1 LLSEDS
7 YAPLFAGEARW
18 ARVAAGEL
26 GRLTQG
32 GVGNAARYIRA
43 PGEGCSRFLRHGFTR
58 RVLAVSYRH
67 GADPV
72 VWRHARYPIVVC
84 ARAVQKIRAKERFF
98 RAGCDEIEPEAQR
111 RHVDAL
117 EYPRQEKASTVERGG
132 HRVLGSEANIS
143 AIGCSLAACRDQS
156 GFLLLSAPVLFS
168 IYCLLEY
175 LQRHCEGIRRR

>member
-1 LLSEDS
+1 VSSFLGRVVFAADESLAISLCGGPCTGWLLRAHPQPLHLPTPSVPRVGGRGRQLCGD
-7 YAPLFAGEARW
+7 APLLAGEARW

-72 VWRHARYPIVVC
+72 VWRHARCPIVVC
-84 ARAVQKIRAKERFF
+84 ARAVQKIRADKRF
-98 RAGCDEIEPEAQR
+98 RAGCDEIEPGAQR
-111 RHVDAL
+111 SHVDAL
-117 EYPRQEKASTVERGG
+117 ECP
-132 HRVLGSEANIS
+132 
-143 AIGCSLAACRDQS
+143 
-156 GFLLLSAPVLFS
+156 
-168 IYCLLEY
+168 
-175 LQRHCEGIRRR
+175 